1 MSNIYCIFAWMLL
14 NIGDEM
20 CHISTYENRIEGVD
34 RGAGVR
40 GWRVRNRG

>member
-20 CHISTYENRIEGVD
+20 CHIFKYENRESE
-34 RGAGVR
+34 
-40 GWRVRNRG
+40 